1 MGWRRLA
8 AAAAVSA
15 AVLTV
20 PAPARA
26 AVVCEQ
32 PGAAA
37 PVAAGVP
44 IEDQVYDPG
53 RLAGFATG
61 AGVRVAVID
70 SGVDADHPQL
80 RGRVAQG
87 ADFLHDERS
96 GRQDCAGHGTAVA
109 SIIGA
114 APAGDTGFQGLA
126 PDAVIVPVRISEQL
140 EIGDDVVGDR
150 GSPAQFADAID
161 WAVDEGD
168 ADVINLSLVMTR
180 DDDEVRAA
188 VARAVAAGV
197 VVVAAAGNKGGP
209 DDGNPVPFP
218 ADYDGVIG
226 VGAINN
232 NGVRASFSQ
241 RGDYVDLVAIGEPVT
256 VANRVSGHASVSGT
270 SFATPFVSAT
280 AALLKQRFPAITPA
294 QVRQRLIATADP
306 APGGASSLEYGSGAL
321 NPFRALTATLNTQAR
336 PVPAPELVNGND
348 PGAAALA
355 ARRDRSQQNAMLF
368 AAVGAGVVVLLG
380 LVALVVRSGR
390 RRGWHP
396 AAPGPTD

>member
-1 MGWRRLA
+1 MDWRRPA
-8 AAAAVSA
+8 AAGAVLV

-44 IEDQVYDPG
+44 TEDQVYDPK

-70 SGVDADHPQL
+70 SGVDAEHPQL
-80 RGRVAQG
+80 RGRVEEG
-87 ADFLHDERS
+87 ADFLHGEQS

-114 APAGDTGFQGLA
+114 APAGNTGFQGLA

-140 EIGDDVVGDR
+140 EIGGDVVGDR
-150 GSPAQFADAID
+150 GTPAQFADAID

-168 ADVINLSLVMTR
+168 ADVINLSLVMTENN
-180 DDDEVRAA
+180 DDVKAA
-188 VARAVAAGV
+188 VARAIAAGV
-197 VVVAAAGNKGGP
+197 VVVAAVGNKGGP
-209 DDGNPVPFP
+209 DDGNPDPFP
-218 ADYDGVIG
+218 ARYPGVIG
-226 VGAINN
+226 VGAITSS
-232 NGVRASFSQ
+232 GVRASFSQ

-294 QVRQRLIATADP
+294 QVRQRIVATADP
-306 APGGASSLEYGSGAL
+306 VPGGASSAEYGLGAL
-321 NPFRALTATLNTQAR
+321 NPYRALTATLNTEGRAE
-336 PVPAPELVNGND
+336 PVPERMGAND
-348 PGAAALA
+348 PAAVALA
-355 ARRDRSQQNAMLF
+355 ARRERSQRNAMLF
-368 AAVGAGVVVLLG
+368 AAIGGGVVLLLG
-380 LVALVVRSGR
+380 IVAVVVRSGR
-390 RRGWHP
+390 RRAWHP
-396 AAPGPTD
+396 ADPGPTD

>member
-1 MGWRRLA
+1 MGARQVV
-8 AAAAVSA
+8 AAAAVFA

-26 AVVCEQ
+26 AAVCEQ

-44 IEDQVYDPG
+44 VEDRVYDPG
-53 RLAGFATG
+53 RLGGFATG

-70 SGVDADHPQL
+70 SGVDAEHPQL

-87 ADFLHDERS
+87 KDFLRGERS

-109 SIIGA
+109 SIIAA
-114 APAGDTGFQGLA
+114 APAADTGFQGLA

-140 EIGDDVVGDR
+140 EIGDDVRGDR
-150 GSPAQFADAID
+150 GSPADFAEAID

-168 ADVINLSLVMTR
+168 ADVINLSLVSQ
-180 DDDEVRAA
+180 DNDAVRAA
-188 VARAVAAGV
+188 VARAIAAGV
-197 VVVAAAGNKGGP
+197 VVVAAVGNKGGP
-209 DDGNPVPFP
+209 DDANPDPFP
-218 ADYDGVIG
+218 AKYEGVIG

-232 NGVRASFSQ
+232 NGERATFSQ

-256 VANRVSGHASVSGT
+256 VANRVAGHASVSGT

-306 APGGASSLEYGSGAL
+306 APGGASSIEYGSGAL
-321 NPFRALTATLNTQAR
+321 NPYRALTATLNTRGR
-336 PVPAPELVNGND
+336 PAPAPEVVKGAD
-348 PGAAALA
+348 PAVAALA
-355 ARRDRSQQNAMLF
+355 ARRERSQQNAMLF
-368 AAVGAGVVVLLG
+368 AAIGAGVVLLLAVVAVVL
-380 LVALVVRSGR
+380 RSGR
-390 RRGWHP
+390 RRGWGPAGP
-396 AAPGPTD
+396 AAPD

>member
-1 MGWRRLA
+1 MGRRRLV
-8 AAAAVSA
+8 AAVVVLA

-26 AVVCEQ
+26 AVICEQ

-44 IEDQVYDPG
+44 TEDQVYDPK

-70 SGVDADHPQL
+70 SGVDAEHPQL
-80 RGRVAQG
+80 RGRVEQG
-87 ADFLHDERS
+87 ADFLHGEDS

-114 APAGDTGFQGLA
+114 SPATDTGFQGLA

-161 WAVDEGD
+161 WAVDEGE
-168 ADVINLSLVMTR
+168 ADVINLSLVMTE
-180 DDDEVRAA
+180 DNDAVQAA
-188 VARAVAAGV
+188 VARAIAAGV
-197 VVVAAAGNKGGP
+197 VVVAAVGNKGRP
-209 DDGNPVPFP
+209 EDGNPDPFP
-218 ADYDGVIG
+218 AKYSGVIG
-226 VGAINN
+226 VGAITSS
-232 NGVRASFSQ
+232 GVRASFSQ
-241 RGDYVDLVAIGEPVT
+241 RGTYVDLVAIGEPVT
-256 VANRVSGHASVSGT
+256 AANRVSGHTTVSGT

-294 QVRQRLIATADP
+294 QVRQRIVATADP
-306 APGGASSLEYGSGAL
+306 VPGGPSSPEYGRGAL
-321 NPFRALTATLNTQAR
+321 NPYRALTATLDTEGRAE
-336 PVPAPELVNGND
+336 PAPERVGAND
-348 PGAAALA
+348 PAAVALA
-355 ARRDRSQQNAMLF
+355 ARRDQSQRNALLF
-368 AAVGAGVVVLLG
+368 AAIGAGVVLLLG
-380 LVALVVRSGR
+380 IVAVVVRSGR
-390 RRGWHP
+390 RRAWNP
-396 AAPGPTD
+396 AGPGPTD

>member
-1 MGWRRLA
+1 MGWRRLV
-8 AAAAVSA
+8 AAVAVLA

-32 PGAAA
+32 PGVAAA
-37 PVAAGVP
+37 VKADVPV
-44 IEDQVYDPG
+44 EDQVYDPK

-70 SGVDADHPQL
+70 SGVDAEHPQL
-80 RGRVAQG
+80 RGRVDQG
-87 ADFLHDERS
+87 ADFLHGERS

-109 SIIGA
+109 SIIAG
-114 APAGDTGFQGLA
+114 APARDTGFQGLA

-168 ADVINLSLVMTR
+168 ADVINLSLVMTVN
-180 DDDEVRAA
+180 DGAVRAA
-188 VARAVAAGV
+188 VARAIAAGV
-197 VVVAAAGNKGGP
+197 VVVAAVGNKGGP
-209 DDGNPVPFP
+209 DDGNPDPFP
-218 ADYDGVIG
+218 AKYPGVIG
-226 VGAINN
+226 VGAINV

-256 VANRVSGHASVSGT
+256 AASRVAGHASVSGT

-294 QVRQRLIATADP
+294 QVRQRLVATADP
-306 APGGASSLEYGSGAL
+306 APGGAASSEYGLGAL
-321 NPFRALTATLNTQAR
+321 NPYRALTATLNTQGRAE
-336 PVPAPELVNGND
+336 PAPEMMNAND
-348 PGAAALA
+348 PAAIALA
-355 ARRDRSQQNAMLF
+355 ARRDQSQRNALLF
-368 AAVGAGVVVLLG
+368 AAIGAGLVLLLG
-380 LVALVVRSGR
+380 IVALVVRSGR
-390 RRGWHP
+390 RRDWHP
-396 AAPGPTD
+396 AGPGTAD